1 MALCSQPQLQSDKDL
16 AKLGSILII
25 CWYIPHATLLY
36 KSPYILVLTDSG
48 EDFVWNAILRKCLQ
62 ACGVHLVFCT
72 GLTAGAKADT
82 VPAPVRTVTRKG
94 TGTGEPR
101 CVTGIVILPAGHEP
115 RVCMYGVGSET

>member
-1 MALCSQPQLQSDKDL
+1 M
-16 AKLGSILII
+16 
-25 CWYIPHATLLY
+25 HMLL
-36 KSPYILVLTDSG
+36 LHVLRRHIS
-48 EDFVWNAILRKCLQ
+48 VKIS
-62 ACGVHLVFCT
+62 LVFCT